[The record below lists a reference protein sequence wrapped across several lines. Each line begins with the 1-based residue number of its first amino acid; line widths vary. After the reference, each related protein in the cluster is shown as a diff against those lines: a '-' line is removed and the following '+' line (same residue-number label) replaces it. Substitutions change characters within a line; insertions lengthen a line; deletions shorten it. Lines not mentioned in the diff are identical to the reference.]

1 MESETPFDERTPQQ
15 RAVDERLRRVKEAR
29 ELHARGVISE
39 AEMGSM
45 LLQVN
50 LERILILHTRGIIR
64 EGEMTN
70 SLIDSLLSTEPL
82 GPEAI
87 AVFLRTVPAKVQEAL
102 KAGLARGP
110 RTEAEWDEM
119 RVVRFGAT
127 EEGLKHARS
136 LTRRN
141 IESLRQ
147 HFGLNP

>member
-1 MESETPFDERTPQQ
+1 
-15 RAVDERLRRVKEAR
+15 
-29 ELHARGVISE
+29 
-39 AEMGSM
+39 MGSM

-102 KAGLARGP
+102 KAGLAHGP